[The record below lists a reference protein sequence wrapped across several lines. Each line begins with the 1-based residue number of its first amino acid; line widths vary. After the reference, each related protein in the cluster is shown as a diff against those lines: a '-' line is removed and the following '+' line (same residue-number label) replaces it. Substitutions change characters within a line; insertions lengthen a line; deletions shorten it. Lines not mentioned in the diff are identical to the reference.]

1 MSSVCGVC
9 GHVLERN
16 ELSKEGHL
24 RLLEQVEQHL
34 RMSVDAFEDN
44 RKEHDEV
51 LAFRRMMSSEPPPMA
66 VLDGLNVAYQSRR
79 GWRQVGVWCSVVI
92 NQYML
97 W

>member
-1 MSSVCGVC
+1 M
-9 GHVLERN
+9 LERN
-16 ELSKEGHL
+16 ELSKEGHF

-44 RKEHDEV
+44 RREHDEG
-51 LAFRRMMSSEPPPMA
+51 LAFRKMMSSEPPPMA

-92 NQYML
+92 STCCGSQG
-97 W
+97 